1 MTQAEEKELK
11 ERVNKLER
19 QNNFLMKRLGL
30 KPTEEDWDIAMAEFL
45 SGNPASLTSCIDRE
59 GIQS

>member
-11 ERVNKLER
+11 ETIRKQGR
-19 QNNFLMKRLGL
+19 QIDYLLKRLGL

-45 SGNPASLTSCIDRE
+45 SGNPAALTSCIDRE